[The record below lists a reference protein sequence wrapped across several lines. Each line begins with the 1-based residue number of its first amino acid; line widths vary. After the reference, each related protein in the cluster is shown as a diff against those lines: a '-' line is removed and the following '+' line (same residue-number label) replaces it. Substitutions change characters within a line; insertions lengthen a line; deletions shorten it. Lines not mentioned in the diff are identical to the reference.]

1 MWLSELDII
10 LPEGI
15 LERGAIRIA
24 EGRIAE
30 ISDSPVDNGAIR
42 LPGLKLFPGIVDLH
56 GDMFEREIH
65 PRPSANI
72 PHDMAL
78 YELDKKLAANGIT
91 TAYAAISFAWHK
103 ADTMRSEDNARRLIA
118 AVNDMKPSL
127 LVDHYV
133 HARFEITN
141 PDAAEVLHDVVG
153 KKQVHLVSVMDHT
166 PGQGQYRDIEAYVK
180 FSVQWSRE
188 KLGREITEAD
198 ARAHVEMAQQRPK
211 AWDAVEGLAKEAP
224 QHGLILASHDDDSPE
239 RVNILA
245 DMGFAVSEFP
255 VTMEAAQQARER
267 GMHVVMGAP
276 NALRGE
282 SHSGNLSA
290 MEAVEAGVV
299 DTLATDYYPPAM
311 LHAAYKV
318 ANAGI
323 MPLHEAVKLVSA
335 NPADALG
342 LPDRGSIEVGK
353 RADAVIV
360 DDSDC
365 PRVRGTL
372 CEGVP
377 VFWDSYLSLRSGLH
391 GNGGPLREANA
402 GAGQHA

>member
-1 MWLSELDII
+1 MWLSDLNIVQPD
-10 LPEGI
+10 GI
-15 LERGAIRIA
+15 LERGAVLIE

-30 ISDSPVDNGAIR
+30 IRDAPVENGAIR
-42 LPGLKLFPGIVDLH
+42 LHGLKLLPGIVDIH

-103 ADTMRSEDNARRLIA
+103 DDTMRSEDNARKLIA
-118 AVNDMKPSL
+118 AVNEMKPSL

-141 PDAAEVLHDVVG
+141 PEAAEVLHDVVG
-153 KKQVHLVSVMDHT
+153 KRQVHLVSVMDHT

-180 FSVQWSRE
+180 FSVEWSRE
-188 KLGREITEAD
+188 KLGREITEDD
-198 ARAHVEMAQQRPK
+198 ARLHVERAQQRPK

-224 QHGLILASHDDDSPE
+224 KHGLILASHDDDSPE
-239 RVNILA
+239 RVDILA
-245 DMGFAVSEFP
+245 DMGFDVSEFP
-255 VTMEAAQQARER
+255 VTMEAAEAARAR

-276 NALRGE
+276 NALRGQ

-290 MEAVEAGVV
+290 IEAVSAGVV

-318 ANAGI
+318 FRSNI
-323 MPLHEAVKLVSA
+323 MPLHEAAKLVST
-335 NPADALG
+335 NPADAMG
-342 LPDRGSIEVGK
+342 LKDRGTIEAGK
-353 RADAVIV
+353 RADLVIV
-360 DDSDC
+360 DDAAC
-365 PRVRGTL
+365 PRIRGTL
-372 CEGVP
+372 CAGVP
-377 VFWDSYLSLRSGLH
+377 VFWDSFLSLRSGLH
-391 GNGGPLREANA
+391 GNSALLKTDSEAKLPA
-402 GAGQHA
+402 